1 MAERLKEVES
11 TGYPGLIS
19 RYENGLIEPTLMVLL
34 QYSRLSKI
42 PMEYLVDDRLKL
54 PKK

>member
-1 MAERLKEVES
+1 
-11 TGYPGLIS
+11 
-19 RYENGLIEPTLMVLL
+19 
-34 QYSRLSKI
+34 LSKI